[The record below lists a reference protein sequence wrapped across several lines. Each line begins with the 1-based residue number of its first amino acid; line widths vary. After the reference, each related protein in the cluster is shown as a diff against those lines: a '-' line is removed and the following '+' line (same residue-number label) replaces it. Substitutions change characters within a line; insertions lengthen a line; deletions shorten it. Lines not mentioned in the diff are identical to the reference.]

1 MFFRVV
7 CRVVAF
13 FPNVLEILTVL
24 VNMLSGP
31 FVSGNFPQPK
41 TVNRWKDEMNIDERV
56 GPSDGETAGAV
67 GANAFCIRSMTVVRG
82 SARDGILNFQKA
94 LQSLLFCFFLASPLH
109 RHYGTNVVYFC
120 ICLNKKNKTAI
131 CDSPCRWSTSP
142 GFWQTLSRWKLN
154 RNGCDFSAYL
164 VLKGILFVH
173 SVGDLQCVRM
183 CVYPCAAG

>member
-41 TVNRWKDEMNIDERV
+41 TVNRWRMKWILMNALALGRWNCRCCWCECFLHTQH
-56 GPSDGETAGAV
+56 DGRPGVCTRRDPELPKGSSV
-67 GANAFCIRSMTVVRG
+67 SFGFFC
-82 SARDGILNFQKA
+82 
-94 LQSLLFCFFLASPLH
+94 LASPLH